1 MKNINELIDITSDL
15 HTDFIYKNFKTIYWE
30 NWVLKQKNKYL
41 IIAGDI
47 NENIYT
53 LKMSLDDVIDNT
65 NYEKIIITFGNH
77 DIRELKVFDEDFW
90 CINNSIEK
98 YEFLIN
104 HFHNYRNKIHV
115 IDQEDFIIP
124 NSNYI
129 VTGNM
134 GHYNYTI
141 NSVDKF
147 YLTKYFNADFDKMSF
162 GSTVYNDRL
171 YIKFNEKIKW
181 NIGFANYLEDKL
193 IQRLEKLK
201 LYSNNYEIIVMS
213 HVKPSNQLEKNSKYF
228 LEYSMEL
235 WEEIIKDKNKWI
247 KNYNL
252 ENIYWNAFFVNNNL
266 SKIYENYWLRY
277 AVYWHT
283 HAKGTETINGV
294 TYITNALWYYGYY

>member
-1 MKNINELIDITSDL
+1 MKNINEILDITSDL
-15 HTDFIYKNFKTIYWE
+15 HTDFIYKSFKTIYWK

-41 IIAGDI
+41 VIAGDI
-47 NENIYT
+47 NENIHV
-53 LKMSLDDVIDNT
+53 LKRSLDDIIENT
-65 NYEKIIITFGNH
+65 TYKKIIITFGNH
-77 DIRELKVFDEDFW
+77 DLRFDVDDEDFG
-90 CINNSIEK
+90 ISNSIQK
-98 YEFLIN
+98 YEFLIDY
-104 HFHNYRNKIHV
+104 FHNYRDKIHV
-115 IDQEDFIIP
+115 IDKEDFIIP
-124 NSNYI
+124 NTNYI
-129 VTGNM
+129 ITWVM
-134 GHYNYTI
+134 WWYNYTI
-141 NSVDKF
+141 NPVDKF

-193 IQRLEKLK
+193 IERLEKLK
-201 LYSNNYEIIVMS
+201 WYSNNYEIIIMS

-266 SKIYENYWLRY
+266 SKLWELYNISYFI
-277 AVYWHT
+277 YWHT
-283 HAKGTETINGV
+283 HFHWEQEINWIK
-294 TYITNALWYYGYY
+294 YMTNALGYYGLS

>member
-30 NWVLKQKNKYL
+30 NWILKQKNDYL
-41 IIAGDI
+41 IICWDI
-47 NENIYT
+47 NENIHV
-53 LKMSLDDVIDNT
+53 LNRSLDDIIENT
-65 NYEKIIITFGNH
+65 TYKKIIIAFGNH
-77 DIRELKVFDEDFW
+77 DLRFDVDDEDFG
-90 CINNSIEK
+90 ISNSIEK

-193 IQRLEKLK
+193 IQRLERLK
-201 LYSNNYEIIVMS
+201 WYSNNYEIIVMS

-228 LEYSMEL
+228 LEYSMDL
-235 WEEIIKDKNKWI
+235 WEEIIKDKNKWV

-266 SKIYENYWLRY
+266 SKIYEIYNVKY
-277 AVYWHT
+277 AIYWHT
-283 HAKGTETINGV
+283 HFHWEQEINWIK
-294 TYITNALWYYGYY
+294 YMTNALGYYGLS